1 MSMKVRVAVAA
12 LLGGLT
18 LFGWG
23 AISHVVLQLG
33 DAGMRMA
40 PPEPGDQA
48 LLDAITST
56 LPENGLYGFPGMN
69 ATKHGDP
76 EEMAKYVE
84 RTKTQPHGIV
94 VVHHEP
100 YAGMNGQLARELVT
114 DVCAALIAA
123 ILLACVAGHCA
134 SYLGRVGFV
143 AGLGLLIAFRPVQL
157 WNWFGF
163 PAKYTHAQILDGVLG
178 FLLVGLVI
186 AAIVKRPKAPAAPG
200 SPGATSGA

>member
-1 MSMKVRVAVAA
+1 MKIRVAVAA

-18 LFGWG
+18 LFCWG
-23 AISHVVLQLG
+23 AISHMVLQLG

-40 PPEPGDQA
+40 PAAPQDQA
-48 LLDAITST
+48 LLDAVTST

-69 ATKHGDP
+69 PAKHGDP
-76 EEMAKYVE
+76 EEMAQYME

-100 YAGMNGQLARELVT
+100 YLGMNGQLARELVT
-114 DVCAALIAA
+114 DACAALIAA

-134 SYLGRVGFV
+134 SYAGRVGFV

-178 FLLVGLVI
+178 FLALGLVI
-186 AAIVKRPKAPAAPG
+186 AAIVKRPQPTGAPG
-200 SPGATSGA
+200 SSGTSSGA